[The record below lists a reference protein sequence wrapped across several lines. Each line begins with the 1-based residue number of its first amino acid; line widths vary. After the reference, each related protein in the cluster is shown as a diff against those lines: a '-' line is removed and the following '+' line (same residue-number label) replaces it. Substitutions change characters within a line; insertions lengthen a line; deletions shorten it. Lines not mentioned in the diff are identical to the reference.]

1 MRLLFLLLWRNNF
14 TIFFLLLQV
23 ISITM
28 LVRSNRYQQATAFN
42 ATNQVVTQ
50 TTGVVNNAREF
61 ISLRDE
67 NARLAEENSTLR
79 AKLNESAY
87 LRDTVTIR
95 TNDTIRHQ
103 QYEYMPA
110 RVVNNSVNRRNNYLT
125 LNRGSIDGIKPE
137 MGVISSNGVVGIVHR
152 VSDNY
157 CTVISLLNEKTSVSA
172 MISRNRFFGSVR
184 WDGKSPSRV
193 TLYEIDKT
201 VPVRK
206 GDSVITTSYSSLFP
220 SGIFMGKIDHIAI
233 EPGSPFYKLG
243 IRLATEFSNL
253 SRVYIVKNLYK
264 DEQRMLEGKN
274 EMKEDQ
280 P

>member
-23 ISITM
+23 ISIIM

-50 TTGVVNNAREF
+50 TTGAVNNAREF

-67 NARLAEENSTLR
+67 NARLAEENAKLR

-87 LRDTVTIR
+87 LRDTLTIR
-95 TNDTIRHQ
+95 INDTIRHQ

-125 LNRGSIDGIKPE
+125 LNRGSIDGIRPE

-184 WDGKSPSRV
+184 WDGKSPTRV

-206 GDSVITTSYSSLFP
+206 GDSVITTSYSALFP

-243 IRLATEFSNL
+243 IRLATDFSNL
-253 SRVYIVKNLYK
+253 SGVYIVKNLYK
-264 DEQRMLEGKN
+264 DEQRMLEEKN

>member
-23 ISITM
+23 ISIIM
-28 LVRSNRYQQATAFN
+28 LVRSNRYQHATAFN

-50 TTGVVNNAREF
+50 TTGAVNNAREF

-67 NARLAEENSTLR
+67 NARLAEENAKLR

-87 LRDTVTIR
+87 IRDTMTIR
-95 TNDTIRHQ
+95 INDTIRHQ

-125 LNRGSIDGIKPE
+125 LNRGSIDGIRPE

-184 WDGKSPSRV
+184 WDGKSPGRV

-206 GDSVITTSYSSLFP
+206 GDSVITTSYSALFP

-243 IRLATEFSNL
+243 IRLATDFSNL

-264 DEQRMLEGKN
+264 DEQRKLEEKN